1 MGKETVGVMIELVQG
16 EAGVVCAT
24 TEFVH
29 DLRRLCDA
37 HGALLIFDEVQTGM
51 GRLGKLFGYQYF
63 GVEPGCHHPGQ
74 GDWRRSPAG
83 GRIGKGEHACVF
95 ESGDHGGTF
104 NGGPLMTAIGQVVVG
119 ELLKPGMLH
128 NVVDIGQYL
137 GKSLQQLVAELE
149 LEGQGGIGLL
159 RRLDLGADIGRE
171 VVVFARDHLRRH
183 AGWENMGILV
193 NSPRPRLL
201 RLMPAL
207 NVSTAEI
214 DTLMRG
220 LRVTLNEVRRK
231 R

>member
-1 MGKETVGVMIELVQG
+1 
-16 EAGVVCAT
+16 
-24 TEFVH
+24 
-29 DLRRLCDA
+29 
-37 HGALLIFDEVQTGM
+37 
-51 GRLGKLFGYQYF
+51 
-63 GVEPGCHHPGQ
+63 
-74 GDWRRSPAG
+74 
-83 GRIGKGEHACVF
+83 
-95 ESGDHGGTF
+95 
-104 NGGPLMTAIGQVVVG
+104 MTAIGAVVVG

-183 AGWENMGILV
+183 AGWENGGILV

>member
-63 GVEPGCHHPGQ
+63 GVEP
-74 GDWRRSPAG
+74 DV
-83 GRIGKGEHACVF
+83 ITLGKGIGGGVPLAAVLAKEHACVF

-214 DTLMRG
+214 DTLMRS